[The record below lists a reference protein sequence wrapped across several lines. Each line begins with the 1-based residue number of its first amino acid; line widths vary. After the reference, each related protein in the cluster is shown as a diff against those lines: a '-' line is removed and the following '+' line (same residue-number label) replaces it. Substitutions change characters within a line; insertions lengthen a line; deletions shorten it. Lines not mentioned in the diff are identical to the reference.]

1 MPEEGISKMFFGL
14 NEIMDK
20 ARKAYSKLWRDYTRW
35 CSERYGTKKKKKS
48 NATSK
53 RKK

>member
-1 MPEEGISKMFFGL
+1 MFFGL

-20 ARKAYSKLWRDYTRW
+20 ARKAYTKLFKQWSKW
-35 CSERYGTKKKKKS
+35 SQERYGTKKKS